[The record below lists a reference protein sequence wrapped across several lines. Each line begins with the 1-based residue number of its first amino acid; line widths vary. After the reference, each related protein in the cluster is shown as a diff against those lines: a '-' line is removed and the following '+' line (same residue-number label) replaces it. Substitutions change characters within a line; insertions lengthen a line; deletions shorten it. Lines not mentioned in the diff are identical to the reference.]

1 MWHLIT
7 PLSVSCTLILDFDGW
22 HHPSAGIHYKY
33 VCLFVEPW
41 KRVCYLTNKA
51 ADRSGLAKFTPKLL
65 DASLCTHVILGYAD
79 IRENILKQTGEQ
91 DDGLLHP
98 RLHCYNICYYIRI
111 VRLREYNKSWSLLPF
126 QYTFT
131 YTFSYT

>member
-1 MWHLIT
+1 MIT
-7 PLSVSCTLILDFDGW
+7 HTLAVSCTLILDFDGW

-33 VCLFVEPW
+33 ICLFVEPW

-98 RLHCYNICYYIRI
+98 WLHCYTFVI
-111 VRLREYNKSWSLLPF
+111 VLEL
-126 QYTFT
+126 
-131 YTFSYT
+131 

>member
-1 MWHLIT
+1 MSSDHT
-7 PLSVSCTLILDFDGW
+7 LSVSCTLILDFDGW
-22 HHPSAGIHYKY
+22 HHLSTDIHYKY
-33 VCLFVEPW
+33 IRLFVEPW

-98 RLHCYNICYYIRI
+98 WLHCY
-111 VRLREYNKSWSLLPF
+111 
-126 QYTFT
+126 TFLIMLAL
-131 YTFSYT
+131 